1 MTGNAAAASEKNVG
15 SWKILESGPNVGG
28 RRKEGP
34 WPLAVAVQKGQ
45 DKRQVAVINGRE
57 DGGRFQRPSTSF
69 QHEMNGRTVNIGQR
83 VFG

>member
-1 MTGNAAAASEKNVG
+1 MQQRRVKKMSDRGKYWKAARTSGAGEK
-15 SWKILESGPNVGG
+15 KG
-28 RRKEGP
+28 RGRWLSPSK
-34 WPLAVAVQKGQ
+34 KGQ